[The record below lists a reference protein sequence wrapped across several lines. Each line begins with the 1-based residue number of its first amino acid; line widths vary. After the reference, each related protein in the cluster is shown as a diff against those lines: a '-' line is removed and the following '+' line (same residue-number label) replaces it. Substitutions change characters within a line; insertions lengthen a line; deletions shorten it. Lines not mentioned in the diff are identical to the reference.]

1 MERLT
6 VDAGFPN
13 ENKGINEKP
22 LLVRFI
28 FPENW
33 SFFLGWMFSWLYKE
47 TPERKIKQ
55 NIIVAFLKVYKET
68 NFINSLRLKARKI
81 SFL

>member
-33 SFFLGWMFSWLYKE
+33 SFFLG
-47 TPERKIKQ
+47 
-55 NIIVAFLKVYKET
+55 
-68 NFINSLRLKARKI
+68 
-81 SFL
+81 

>member
-1 MERLT
+1 MDQGRIPSRSKRNCGSKLRRFPLMERLT

-33 SFFLGWMFSWLYKE
+33 NFFLG
-47 TPERKIKQ
+47 
-55 NIIVAFLKVYKET
+55 
-68 NFINSLRLKARKI
+68 
-81 SFL
+81 